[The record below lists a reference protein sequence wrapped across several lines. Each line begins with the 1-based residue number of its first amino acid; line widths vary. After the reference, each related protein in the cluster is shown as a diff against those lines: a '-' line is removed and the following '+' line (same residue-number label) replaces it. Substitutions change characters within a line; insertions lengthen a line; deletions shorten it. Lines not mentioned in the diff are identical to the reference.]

1 MHIMF
6 QHRFLKPLSADA
18 FMSFFNIGGNDM
30 RMKTFHSPHCRN
42 EREVKITLL
51 STLLDNV
58 GSIVTTTF
66 DKRLQCFAL
75 AHPDYE
81 GVKSYFSLDMDAR
94 TICIDM
100 RGDEEEVRELWFDF
114 WERMGLSKVTLE
126 KVMEVRFEVHNGE
139 RNSFTVG
146 NPWRDYSRD
155 E

>member
-1 MHIMF
+1 
-6 QHRFLKPLSADA
+6 
-18 FMSFFNIGGNDM
+18 M

-42 EREVKITLL
+42 ERKVKITLL
-51 STLLDNV
+51 STLLGDDAN
-58 GSIVTTTF
+58 IVTTTF

-81 GVKSYFSLDMDAR
+81 GVKSYFSLDTDAR

-114 WERMGLSKVTLE
+114 WEHMGLSKVTLE
-126 KVMEVRFEVHNGE
+126 KVMEVNFEVHNSE

-155 E
+155 